1 MDRRPRLLHLTTTDM
16 SLELLL
22 GPQLSAFIEAG
33 YDVHGSS
40 AAGEFVEAV
49 EARGVTF
56 HELEHSTR
64 SMSVLADLRAAREFW
79 QLCRRLRPD
88 IVHTHNPKPGVYG
101 RIAAKL
107 AGVPRIVN
115 TVHGLYAQPTDPFV
129 KKAAVYGLER
139 IAATF
144 SDVELVQNE
153 EDIPVLVD
161 RLRISRDKVRLLGN
175 GVDLERFRPRSA
187 EERVTA
193 RAQLGFSDDDVVIGA
208 VGRLVVEKGYVELLE
223 AFGSVADRVPN
234 ARLMIIGGYD
244 PEKADSLPEDLVE
257 QAKAN
262 GVIFLGHRNDVE
274 DLYCAMDLYVLA
286 SHREGFPRSA
296 MEAAANGL
304 PIIATDIRGCRQVVE
319 PGVNGQLVAVNAPS
333 ELAGAL
339 CDLAA
344 GSESLTALSDRAL
357 AKAVADFD
365 QTRVIRRT
373 LASYL
378 GAAA

>member
-22 GPQLSAFIEAG
+22 GPQLSAFVEAG
-33 YDVHGSS
+33 YEVHATS

-79 QLCRRLRPD
+79 QLCQRLRPD

-115 TVHGLYAQPTDPFV
+115 TVHGLYAQPTDPLT
-129 KKAAVYGLER
+129 KKAVVYGLER

-144 SDVELVQNE
+144 SHAELVQNE

-161 RLRISRDKVRLLGN
+161 RLRISRDKVHLLGN
-175 GVDLERFRPRSA
+175 GVDLERFRPRA
-187 EERVTA
+187 VEERA
-193 RAQLGFSDDDVVIGA
+193 AMRAELGFGDDDVVVGA
-208 VGRLVVEKGYVELLE
+208 VGRLVIEKGYVELLE
-223 AFGSVADRVPN
+223 AFRRVVADVPN
-234 ARLMIIGGYD
+234 ARLMIVGGYD

-257 QAKAN
+257 RAKAD
-262 GVIFLGHRNDVE
+262 GVVFLGHRNDVE
-274 DLYCAMDLYVLA
+274 ALYCAMDLYVLA

-304 PIIATDIRGCRQVVE
+304 PIVATNIRGCRQVVE
-319 PGVNGQLVAVNAPS
+319 DGVNGSLIPVND
-333 ELAGAL
+333 AGG
-339 CDLAA
+339 LAA
-344 GSESLTALSDRAL
+344 GLSKLAGDARLRTEMGERAL
-357 AKAVADFD
+357 AKAGADFD
-365 QTRVIRRT
+365 QKRIIRRS
-373 LASYL
+373 LAAY